1 MSVEDKFK
9 LKQESYKAKLGE
21 LEIICRDLTKIGK
34 DRSEGFMV
42 VSYLTEE
49 GGVMIVTE
57 DVSEEKG
64 EILRIDFF
72 HDPLR
77 DEDGTWFLPATV
89 YSLDA
94 AGNLASYPDKEKDPT
109 MVKGLMRPQ
118 VKELIDFPKQPIEEA
133 PAELPD
139 EISEEEWDRIIDL
152 ANEYNAPRK
161 AAEELETTAVSE
173 DELDEVL
180 RKLRQIQANPKVINF
195 DQNTF

>member
-1 MSVEDKFK
+1 MSVENM
-9 LKQESYKAKLGE
+9 LEPKQESYKEKLGE
-21 LEIICRDLTKIGK
+21 LEMICRDLTKKGK

-42 VSYLTEE
+42 VSYSTEG
-49 GGVMIVTE
+49 GGVMIVT
-57 DVSEEKG
+57 DDATEERG

-77 DEDGTWFLPATV
+77 DEDGAWFLPATV

-118 VKELIDFPKQPIEEA
+118 VKELIDFPKRPADERPID
-133 PAELPD
+133 LPD
-139 EISEEEWDRIIDL
+139 EISGEEWDRIIDL

-180 RKLRQIQANPKVINF
+180 RKLRQIQADPKVINF
-195 DQNTF
+195 DQDTF